1 MISSAI
7 MSFSLRMKSVSWII
21 VPAVIYFHT
30 VLCDRNFAINKRA
43 HQSSTLFY
51 YGFNWTADKAVD
63 GDTTG
68 GPPEIS
74 RTCSATV
81 QKIGNH
87 TWEVD
92 IGFQIIVKNIVVHGR
107 TDQGN
112 EPQLRGFQLYIG
124 NDSSP
129 WINNFPV
136 KESSLGTNTHSFQLN
151 NTVARFIS
159 VIRRNEDILTICEVE
174 VLGDCLDGVY
184 SEFCNNTCGYCYNGS
199 LCKKDTGECIKG
211 CDLGWRGLLCDTECE
226 NGTYG
231 YGCNETCGNCLGGS
245 RSCSRRNGNCT
256 SGCIQGWQGIT
267 CKQKCKN
274 GTYSYGCSE
283 TCGNC
288 YRGNDSC
295 SVTDGH
301 CIDGCKAGWQ
311 GLTCKTE
318 KIPSESNS
326 HGKTIII
333 IVVVVVV
340 LATLIAIAVLVVVIK
355 RRRQRTNKEDGVLDM
370 KETKEHVL
378 ATLSEGNPSNYLQP
392 ENEDVEEATVPSG
405 VYQNT
410 EKKEQLIAQRIP
422 VLKFWNHVMTKKANK
437 SVFESEFQELTAGLS
452 KKHDVAL
459 ANPSKNRYKSMY
471 PYDFN
476 RVVLKRDSTQ
486 IAEDQHAS
494 DYINASHI
502 KGYKGQ
508 NNYIAC
514 QGPTD
519 NTICDFW
526 WMIWQEKTECIV
538 MLTNLV
544 EMGKVKCKQYWPEE
558 GEEIYGSVKVKLV
571 RVETGSDYV
580 KRNLDVTVGDKSR
593 RVAQFHYK
601 AWPDKDVPDTA
612 WSLVGFWNAVCKLKI
627 SGEGPVVVHCSAGV
641 GRTGTFIA
649 LDIISNEA
657 CETSH
662 VAVMS
667 CVANLREQRLNM
679 VQTASQYMFLHEVVA
694 ESLGFGTKPVFEK
707 QFSELFK
714 HLMEKDKHSGFTL
727 LERQYKMMANT
738 DRGNDECDL
747 QVYSNI
753 TSFQAENIR
762 LPNLASKDAYIVA
775 KWTGDEQSMVNNRQY
790 NVKTVIILDS
800 ETPNDAWMF
809 LEVNGSKT
817 VSGITV
823 ICNGKDELDALE
835 RKQFTITNGNM
846 TESSDITVI
855 VLKSWSKSHDVPPDT
870 CSILTLLDNINQWH
884 PYPTE
889 TNPILIYSRF
899 EMNRCSIIYTLLTE
913 TDRIRRDGEIH
924 ILRTCVDMLSRSQ
937 TLLPTFDQYVF
948 LHKCLLS
955 HATQDCTYENTA
967 ALNTIKEIL

>member
-1 MISSAI
+1 MNCFFFTV
-7 MSFSLRMKSVSWII
+7 SFFALS
-21 VPAVIYFHT
+21 IYFI
-30 VLCDRNFAINKRA
+30 L
-43 HQSSTLFY
+43 SSTVP
-51 YGFNWTADKAVD
+51 GVGVGCVFND
-63 GDTTG
+63 
-68 GPPEIS
+68 P
-74 RTCSATV
+74 
-81 QKIGNH
+81 
-87 TWEVD
+87 
-92 IGFQIIVKNIVVHGR
+92 F
-107 TDQGN
+107 
-112 EPQLRGFQLYIG
+112 LRGFLLYIG
-124 NDSSP
+124 NESSP
-129 WINNFPV
+129 WINNLPV
-136 KESSLGTNTHSFQLN
+136 KESPLGTNTHSFKLN

-159 VIRRNEDILTICEVE
+159 VIRQNKDILTICEVE
-174 VLGDCLDGVY
+174 VHGECLDGVY
-184 SEFCNNTCGYCYNGS
+184 SEFCNITCGYCYKG
-199 LCKKDTGECIKG
+199 LPCKKDTGECLEG
-211 CDLGWRGLLCDTECE
+211 CDPGWIGQLCDSECE

-231 YGCNETCGNCLGGS
+231 YGCNETCGNCLGGNK
-245 RSCSRRNGNCT
+245 SCSRKNGNCT
-256 SGCIQGWQGIT
+256 SGCIQGWRGIT

-295 SVTDGH
+295 SFTDGH

-326 HGKTIII
+326 HGKTIVI

-355 RRRQRTNKEDGVLDM
+355 RRRQRKSKEDGVLHM
-370 KETKEHVL
+370 KKTEVYDVL
-378 ATLSEGNPSNYLQP
+378 TLSEGTSSNYLQI
-392 ENEDVEEATVPSG
+392 EKDVEETTVPSEINFPSFSG

-422 VLKFWNHVMTKKANK
+422 VLKFWNHVMTKKANE
-437 SVFESEFQELTAGLS
+437 SAFESEFQEPTAGLS

-459 ANPSKNRYKSMY
+459 ANPSKNRCKSTY

-476 RVVLKRDSTQ
+476 RVLLKRDSTQ
-486 IAEDQHAS
+486 STEDQNES

-502 KGYKGQ
+502 KGYKNQ
-508 NNYIAC
+508 KNYIAC

-526 WMIWQEKTECIV
+526 WMVWQEKTECIV

-544 EMGKVKCKQYWPEE
+544 EMGKVKCKQYWPED
-558 GEEIYGSVKVKLV
+558 GEDVYGSVKVKLV

-580 KRNLDVTVGDKSR
+580 KRKLEITVGDESR

-627 SGEGPVVVHCSAGV
+627 SDEGPVVVHCSAGV

-649 LDIISNEA
+649 LDIIYNEA
-657 CETSH
+657 CETGH

-667 CVANLREQRLNM
+667 CVANLREQRLNLI
-679 VQTASQYMFLHEVVA
+679 QTATQYMFLHEVVA
-694 ESLGFGTKPVFEK
+694 ESLGFGTMPVFEK

-714 HLMEKDKHSGFTL
+714 RLMEKDKHSGFTL
-727 LERQYKMMANT
+727 LERQYKMMANA

-753 TSFQAENIR
+753 SSFQAENIR
-762 LPNLASKDAYIVA
+762 LP
-775 KWTGDEQSMVNNRQY
+775 
-790 NVKTVIILDS
+790 
-800 ETPNDAWMF
+800 PNDAWMF

-823 ICNGKDELDALE
+823 ICNGKEELDALE

-870 CSILTLLDNINQWH
+870 CSVLALLDNINQWH

-924 ILRTCVDMLSRSQ
+924 ILRTCVDMLARSQ

-955 HATQDCTYENTA
+955 HATQECTYENTA
-967 ALNTIKEIL
+967 GLNTIKEIL